1 MQKIVA
7 LGVVDAELVSSVLG
21 NGFTL
26 ISEPNEIDLAE
37 ASGAL
42 VRASFIVDEEM
53 FNRMPNLKVLARTG
67 VGTERVDLG
76 AAKLRN
82 IPVVITP
89 GSNSNAVA
97 EGALAWALHLTKR
110 LAQLTKL
117 VADGRWVE
125 RDLHPLGDIEG
136 ATFGIIGYGRI
147 GRRLANIVEVMGA
160 KVVAFD
166 PFADVPAEH
175 SVANLNDLL
184 IQSDFLSLHVPL
196 TAETRHLINFQTL
209 QLIKPGAI
217 LINCSRGPL
226 IDLDHALQS
235 LIDGRLRGLGLDVY
249 DDEPPAHH
257 AIFDH
262 PNVVL
267 TPHVMGLSAKAA
279 AQTYVD
285 AAQGIRDV
293 LEGGKA
299 RFVA

>member
-97 EGALAWALHLTKR
+97 EGALALALHLTKR